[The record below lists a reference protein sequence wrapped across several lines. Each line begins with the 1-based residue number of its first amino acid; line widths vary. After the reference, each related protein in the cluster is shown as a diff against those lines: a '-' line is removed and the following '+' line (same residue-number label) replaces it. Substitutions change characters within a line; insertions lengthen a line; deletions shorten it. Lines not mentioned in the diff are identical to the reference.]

1 MDGRPNPEVLLK
13 RVKEE
18 EHDKTG
24 GKLKIYLGAAPGVG
38 KTHTML
44 EDAMALREKGIDV
57 VIGIAESHGRSEIN
71 ALLKGFEIL
80 PRKVIEYRGQKLE
93 EFDLDAAIARNPQ
106 LILVDEMAHT
116 NAPGSRHNK
125 RWQDIKELMDCK
137 IDVYTTL
144 NVQHIESLNDSVSH
158 IIHAGVKET
167 VPDFMLDK
175 ADTIE
180 LVDLP
185 PEELLKRLQDG
196 KVYYPERAEVA
207 QRNFFRKGNLIALR
221 ELALRTTAEHVGTE
235 VLLYRKGEK
244 IQHIWPTKEKILVCV
259 GPGPESIK
267 LIRAACRTA
276 TNMKV
281 PWLAVFVNTP
291 AIQASVENHNSA
303 ILNLRLAEQLGAETR
318 ELIGSNITKEILSFA
333 REQNV
338 TQIMVWKHIQPWWQ
352 SLFGH
357 HLADEIVRASGE
369 IDVYIMTGTLDNT
382 GTKKVIRTRKVQP
395 WFIYFI
401 SVATITAATIINYFV
416 SEYMHSATVVMIYVL
431 AVMSVSMFG
440 KMGPAILSSILSVLA
455 YDYFFVPSFNKIVIT
470 DISYLASLFL
480 LLLVTQLISHLIIVT
495 RAQAQAAQHIENQ
508 MSALY
513 NLSRR
518 LSNTRGVGKLLNTG
532 MEYLAELF
540 NSQFMALIPQNSV
553 LAPQNKNDELDD
565 KELGVAQWVYEMG
578 QKAGLG
584 TDTLP
589 FSNAIYIPLLAS
601 QGAIG
606 VLRVQPKTSHLFTPE
621 QMHLLEACANQ
632 IALALEVDRMQEQTR
647 KTELQSE
654 SNRVRNALLQS
665 IAHDLQAPLVSIMAA
680 CSSEI
685 ELAKE
690 LTPAQISK
698 LAKTI
703 YLESEQLSR
712 LINNLLQIS
721 DFESDNIHL
730 QKQVLPFNDV
740 LKTVL
745 RNCAKKLAK
754 REVNLKVDND
764 LPAAAY
770 DPVFMQEVLMNLI
783 DNAVKFTPPESVIDI
798 IVKKDFNYLL
808 VCVEDRGPGIME
820 EEVDKLF
827 EKFYRGRLIKSE
839 RGLGLGLALCHYII
853 RAHGGR
859 IWAHNREEGGASFCF
874 TLPIEEKAR

>member
-1 MDGRPNPEVLLK
+1 MEGRPNPEVLLK

-18 EHDKTG
+18 EHEKAG

-38 KTHTML
+38 KTHAML
-44 EDAMALREKGIDV
+44 EDALALRAKGVDV
-57 VIGIAESHGRSEIN
+57 IVGIAESHGRTEIN
-71 ALLKGFEIL
+71 ALLKDFDIL
-80 PRKVIEYRGQKLE
+80 PRKVIEYRGQHLE

-125 RWQDIKELMDCK
+125 RWQDIKELMDHK

-185 PEELLKRLQDG
+185 PEELLKRLQEG

-276 TNMKV
+276 TTMKV
-281 PWLAVFVNTP
+281 DWLAVFVNTP
-291 AIQASVENHNSA
+291 QIQASVDNHNSA

-318 ELIGSNITKEILSFA
+318 ELIGSNITKEILTFA

-352 SLFGH
+352 SIFGR
-357 HLADEIVRASGE
+357 HLADEIVRDSGE
-369 IDVYIMTGTLDNT
+369 IDVYIMTGTLDTT
-382 GTKKVIRTRKVQP
+382 GTKKVIRTHKVQP
-395 WFIYFI
+395 WLVYFI
-401 SVATITAATIINYFV
+401 SIFTVSAATIINYFV
-416 SEYMHSATVVMIYVL
+416 AQYLHSATVVMIYVL
-431 AVMSVSMFG
+431 AVIIVSMLG
-440 KMGPAILSSILSVLA
+440 KMGPAILSSLLCVLS
-455 YDYFFVPSFNKIVIT
+455 YDYFFVPSFNNIAIT
-470 DISYLASLFL
+470 DLSYLVSLLL

-495 RAQAQAAQHIENQ
+495 RRQAQAAQNIENQ

-518 LSNTRGVGKLLNTG
+518 LSNTRGVSKLLNTG
-532 MEYLAELF
+532 MEYLSELF
-540 NSQFMALIPQNSV
+540 NSKFMALMPQNNILIV
-553 LAPQNKNDELDD
+553 QNKNEELDD

-606 VLRVQPKTSHLFTPE
+606 VLRVQPKTRHLFTPE
-621 QMHLLEACANQ
+621 QIHLLEACANQ

-647 KTELQSE
+647 KSELQSE

-680 CSSEI
+680 CSSEM

-690 LTPAQISK
+690 LTPTQISK
-698 LAKTI
+698 IAKTM

-712 LINNLLQIS
+712 LINNLLQVS
-721 DFESDNIHL
+721 DFESDNIAL
-730 QKQVLPFNDV
+730 QKQILPFTEV
-740 LKTVL
+740 LNTVL
-745 RNCAKKLAK
+745 RTSSKKLVK
-754 REVNLKVDND
+754 RDVNVKIDDN
-764 LPAAAY
+764 LPDAAY
-770 DPVFMQEVLMNLI
+770 DPVLMQEVLVNLI
-783 DNAVKFTPPESVIDI
+783 DNAVKFTPPGSAIDI
-798 IVKKDFNYLL
+798 IVKKEFNYLL
-808 VCVEDRGPGIME
+808 VCIEDRGPGIME

-859 IWAHNREEGGASFCF
+859 IWAHNREEGGAAFCF
-874 TLPIEEKAR
+874 TLPIN